1 MSDLVACQHRNCAAF
16 TFPAFARLR
25 RMSDPTCRPGPYP
38 FGGFLRQNAHGVSAS
53 AGTCISK
60 GEKVTGHNEQGRSL
74 SSAASVAA
82 GYDFSIVVRR
92 WLGAWIDFI
101 VLLSFLLVPDY
112 VLGNETYRA
121 TLAIWLSLLA
131 AYFPVTEMLFGR
143 TLGKLVTRTRVVND
157 AGSRPSFLQAI
168 VRTLFR
174 LIEVN
179 PILVG
184 GLPAGIAVIASRSK
198 QRLGDMVAGT
208 YVLLDRDARQLQL
221 PATATTAEPPP
232 LPEAA

>member
-1 MSDLVACQHRNCAAF
+1 
-16 TFPAFARLR
+16 
-25 RMSDPTCRPGPYP
+25 
-38 FGGFLRQNAHGVSAS
+38 
-53 AGTCISK
+53 
-60 GEKVTGHNEQGRSL
+60 VTGYEPTGRSPL
-74 SSAASVAA
+74 SAASVAA

-92 WLGAWIDFI
+92 WLGAWIDFL

-131 AYFPVTEMLFGR
+131 AYFPVTEMLFGK
-143 TLGKLVTRTRVVND
+143 TVGKLVTRTRVVNE

-198 QRLGDMVAGT
+198 QRLGDMVART

-221 PATATTAEPPP
+221 PATVSAEPPP
-232 LPEAA
+232 LPGA

>member
-1 MSDLVACQHRNCAAF
+1 M
-16 TFPAFARLR
+16 
-25 RMSDPTCRPGPYP
+25 
-38 FGGFLRQNAHGVSAS
+38 
-53 AGTCISK
+53 
-60 GEKVTGHNEQGRSL
+60 TGHTEAGRSL

-121 TLAIWLSLLA
+121 TLAVWLGLLV
-131 AYFPVTEMLFGR
+131 AYFPVTEMLFGK
-143 TLGKLVTRTRVVND
+143 TVGKLVTGTRVVD
-157 AGSRPSFLQAI
+157 EAGRRPSFLQAL

-179 PILVG
+179 PVLAG
-184 GLPAGIAVIASRSK
+184 GIPAGIAVIASRGK
-198 QRLGDMVAGT
+198 QRLGDMVART
-208 YVLLDRDARQLQL
+208 YVLLDRDARRLQS
-221 PATATTAEPPP
+221 PAKAATAEPPP
-232 LPEAA
+232 LPTNA

>member
-1 MSDLVACQHRNCAAF
+1 VDQQ
-16 TFPAFARLR
+16 
-25 RMSDPTCRPGPYP
+25 
-38 FGGFLRQNAHGVSAS
+38 GGD
-53 AGTCISK
+53 
-60 GEKVTGHNEQGRSL
+60 VTGHNEQGRSL
-74 SSAASVAA
+74 SSAASIAA

-131 AYFPVTEMLFGR
+131 AYFPVTEMLFGK
-143 TLGKLVTRTRVVND
+143 TVGKFVTRTRVVNE
-157 AGSRPSFLQAI
+157 AGRRPSFLQAI

-221 PATATTAEPPP
+221 PATVSAEPPP
-232 LPEAA
+232 LPSI

>member
-1 MSDLVACQHRNCAAF
+1 M
-16 TFPAFARLR
+16 
-25 RMSDPTCRPGPYP
+25 
-38 FGGFLRQNAHGVSAS
+38 
-53 AGTCISK
+53 
-60 GEKVTGHNEQGRSL
+60 
-74 SSAASVAA
+74 
-82 GYDFSIVVRR
+82 RR

-121 TLAIWLSLLA
+121 TLVIWLSLLA
-131 AYFPVTEMLFGR
+131 AYFPVTEMLFGK
-143 TLGKLVTRTRVVND
+143 TLGKLVTRTRVVNG
-157 AGSRPSFLQAI
+157 AGNRPSFVQAI

-179 PILVG
+179 PVLVG

-221 PATATTAEPPP
+221 PATVSAEPPP
-232 LPEAA
+232 LPGAA

>member
-1 MSDLVACQHRNCAAF
+1 MRMGCLHQ
-16 TFPAFARLR
+16 PA
-25 RMSDPTCRPGPYP
+25 
-38 FGGFLRQNAHGVSAS
+38 HAS
-53 AGTCISK
+53 ARGK
-60 GEKVTGHNEQGRSL
+60 EVTGHNEQGRPL
-74 SSAASVAA
+74 SSAASIAA

-131 AYFPVTEMLFGR
+131 AYFPVTEMLFGK
-143 TLGKLVTRTRVVND
+143 TVGKLVTRTRVVND
-157 AGSRPSFLQAI
+157 AGSRPSFVQAI

-179 PILVG
+179 PVLVG

-221 PATATTAEPPP
+221 PATATTAGPPP